1 MKLKER
7 LKQLRL
13 KNNCTAKQLAKY
25 LNFGGT
31 AISNYE
37 SGRNEPSIDTLI
49 KIADYFD
56 VTIDYLVGRTDI
68 LNENSKNCIKLC
80 EILSLFSDDEINKI
94 INILIYI
101 KKTDNK

>member
-7 LKQLRL
+7 LKHLRL
-13 KNNCTAKQLAKY
+13 KNKCTAKQLAKY
-25 LNFGGT
+25 LNFGST

-68 LNENSKNCIKLC
+68 SNQNSKNCIKLC
-80 EILSLFSDDEINKI
+80 KVLSLFSDDEINKI
-94 INILIYI
+94 INISL
-101 KKTDNK
+101 